1 MPLNKKIL
9 ELKKKKE
16 EMLQGGGEQA
26 IAKQVAMG
34 KMTARERILTLLD
47 EDSFHEYDLFVEHDA
62 RDFGMDGKVL
72 AGDGVIIGTGNIY
85 GSPVA
90 IFAQDFTVAGG
101 SLGTNACPQNHQDH
115 GLCANYAYS
124 FNWY

>member
-16 EMLQGGGEQA
+16 EILQGGGEKA

-62 RDFGMDGKVL
+62 RDFGMNGKVL

-90 IFAQDFTVAGG
+90 IFCARFYRCRRFFG
-101 SLGTNACPQNHQDH
+101 LNACSKN
-115 GLCANYAYS
+115 
-124 FNWY
+124 F